1 MTVFW
6 GVLAVLASLLLLV
19 MFVALEGVPVHLP
32 RSGPPVRRRVIAN
45 LRGGDVD
52 AFRGVLWQRRGRW
65 LVLRDVEVIVG
76 AEATPAEGEVLVD
89 RDQVLFLQF
98 LP

>member
-1 MTVFW
+1 MTAAAWFVLVFI
-6 GVLAVLASLLLLV
+6 AV
-19 MFVALEGVPVHLP
+19 VALVVAAAVVFV
-32 RSGPPVRRRVIAN
+32 STVGPPVKRRVIVN

-65 LVLRDVEVIVG
+65 LVLRDVEVIAG
-76 AEATPAEGEVLVD
+76 SDSTPAEGEVLVD
-89 RDQVLFLQF
+89 RDQVMFLQF